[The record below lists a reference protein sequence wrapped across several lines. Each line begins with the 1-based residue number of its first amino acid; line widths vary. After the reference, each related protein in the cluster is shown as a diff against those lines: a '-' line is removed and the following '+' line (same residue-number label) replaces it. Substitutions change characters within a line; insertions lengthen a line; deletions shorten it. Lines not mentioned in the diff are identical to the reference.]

1 MKTLLIACALGLG
14 ALTTMAVPTHARPVA
29 ITTNDSSG
37 YYDEGYHSGST
48 YHVRGDVRHHHVHCV
63 SRTVETHHHG
73 RLIMK
78 QQRFCR

>member
-1 MKTLLIACALGLG
+1 MKKLLIACALAAG
-14 ALTTMAVPTHARPVA
+14 ALTTMAVPTHAGSAA

-37 YYDEGYHSGST
+37 YYNEGYHSAST
-48 YHVRGDVRHHHVHCV
+48 YRGGEDVRHHHVHCM

-73 RLIMK
+73 RLIVK